1 MPEKQA
7 AGIRGTT
14 SYAHTHLGEPHDGWR
29 RTVYEIA
36 FESER
41 PAGRLFDKL
50 LVVAILSSIAVV
62 IADSIAFL
70 NQRWALAFDIAE
82 WFFTTLFTLEY
93 LLRLTCLKRPAR
105 YAFSFFGV
113 VDLLAILPTYLA
125 LLIPASHALIDVR
138 VLRLLRIF
146 RIFKLTAYISEYQA
160 LLSAL
165 AASSRKIFVFISVVA
180 TVVIVMGSLMYVI
193 EGPEHGFTSI
203 PVSIYWAV
211 TTMTTVGY
219 GDISPQSPLGQ
230 FITSL
235 MMLVGWGT
243 LAVPTGIVTTEIAL
257 HHRAG
262 RDALPIPG
270 MDGDTRICSSCGE
283 DAHSARAQYCHQC
296 GAPLPSAKD

>member
-1 MPEKQA
+1 MAQDKPKT
-7 AGIRGTT
+7 GGRPRL
-14 SYAHTHLGEPHDGWR
+14 SYARTQLGEPHEGWR
-29 RTVYEIA
+29 RVVYEVA
-36 FESER
+36 FEAET

-50 LVVAILSSIAVV
+50 LVVAILASVSVV
-62 IADSIAFL
+62 IADSVSSL
-70 NQRWALAFDIAE
+70 HQKWSLAFDIAE
-82 WFFTTLFTLEY
+82 WFFTILFTVEY
-93 LLRLTCLKRPAR
+93 LLRLTCLRRPVR
-105 YAFSFFGV
+105 YAFSFFGI
-113 VDLLAILPTYLA
+113 VDLVAILPTYLA
-125 LLIPASHALIDVR
+125 LLFPAAHVLIDVR

-160 LLSAL
+160 LLA
-165 AASSRKIFVFISVVA
+165 AMVASSRKIFVFISVVA
-180 TVVIVMGSLMYVI
+180 AVIVVMGSLMYVI

-257 HHRAG
+257 HHRASG
-262 RDALPIPG
+262 AGAVLPG
-270 MDGDTRICSSCGE
+270 LGGEKRCCSACGE
-283 DAHSARAQYCHQC
+283 DAHPNRARYCHQC
-296 GAPLPSAKD
+296 GAPL

>member
-1 MPEKQA
+1 MPDRGA
-7 AGIRGTT
+7 AGSTRT
-14 SYAHTHLGEPHDGWR
+14 SYARMQLGEPHEGWR
-29 RTVYEIA
+29 RVIYEIA
-36 FESER
+36 FESDT

-50 LVVAILSSIAVV
+50 LIIAILASVAVV
-62 IADSIAFL
+62 IADSISAL
-70 NQRWALAFDIAE
+70 NQRWALAFEIAE
-82 WFFTTLFTLEY
+82 WFFTILFTAEY
-93 LLRLTCLKRPAR
+93 LLRLSCLRRPAR
-105 YAFSFFGV
+105 YAFSFFGI
-113 VDLLAILPTYLA
+113 VDLLAIMPTYLA
-125 LLIPASHALIDVR
+125 LLFPATHALIDVR

-160 LLSAL
+160 LLAAL
-165 AASSRKIFVFISVVA
+165 VASSRKIFVFISVVA
-180 TVVIVMGSLMYVI
+180 MVVVVMGSLMYVI

-257 HHRAG
+257 HHRTGKGA
-262 RDALPIPG
+262 AAIPG
-270 MDGDTRICSSCGE
+270 LDREGLRSCANCGE
-283 DAHSARAQYCHQC
+283 EAHSSRAQYCHQC
-296 GAPLPSAKD
+296 GAELPQSE

>member
-1 MPEKQA
+1 MADNEA
-7 AGIRGTT
+7 TGGSSRS
-14 SYAHTHLGEPHDGWR
+14 SYARTHLGEPHGGWR
-29 RTVYEIA
+29 RVVYQIA
-36 FESER
+36 FESET

-50 LVVAILSSIAVV
+50 LVVAILASVAVV
-62 IADSIAFL
+62 IADSISAL
-70 NQRWALAFDIAE
+70 NQRWALAFEIAE
-82 WFFTTLFTLEY
+82 WFFTILFTVEY
-93 LLRLTCLKRPAR
+93 LLRLACLRRPAR

-113 VDLLAILPTYLA
+113 VDLIAILPTYLA
-125 LLIPASHALIDVR
+125 LLFPATHALIDVR

-146 RIFKLTAYISEYQA
+146 RIFKLTAYVSEYQA
-160 LLSAL
+160 LLAAL
-165 AASSRKIFVFISVVA
+165 VASSRKIFVFISVVA
-180 TVVIVMGSLMYVI
+180 MVVVVMGSLMYVI

-257 HHRAG
+257 HHRLG
-262 RDALPIPG
+262 RGALAVPGLGDAAPA
-270 MDGDTRICSSCGE
+270 TCANCGE
-283 DAHSARAQYCHQC
+283 DAHSTRAQYCHQC
-296 GAPLPSAKD
+296 GAELARSA